1 MVALLEFQAKAM
13 LRRAGIAVPS
23 GTLVRRGEDVTVD
36 PGDGAWVCK
45 AQVPAKNR
53 AASGGIRFAD
63 DAGSAAREVSALLS
77 ADIAGHRPTA
87 VLVEQ
92 RLPIAAEWFVSVIVD
107 PWGSGMVL
115 EVSEAGGSGVEDRL
129 SRGGQAS
136 LSFSPSAPPGE
147 ASIRPL
153 VGPRASDSAR
163 SRIARLCADL
173 CRVAVERDLLLLE
186 VNPLAITSDGAAV
199 VVDAHVTVDDAA
211 EFRQEWVDSLNADLD
226 LVHGGRAW
234 RRRHGGDFKVIDEQ
248 GQVAILNTG
257 AGAAMLVMDELS
269 RRGIR
274 PYNFSDIRAGTPYL
288 RQQRFAAA
296 ADLICS
302 GSDIGAVI
310 INIHAGITDLR
321 TLREDL
327 ERMIDRFHAAG
338 LPTVLRLQGPYSAE
352 TNAALATMRGL
363 AVEPRLE
370 FAVDRACGWLGGFA

>member
-1 MVALLEFQAKAM
+1 
-13 LRRAGIAVPS
+13 
-23 GTLVRRGEDVTVD
+23 
-36 PGDGAWVCK
+36 
-45 AQVPAKNR
+45 
-53 AASGGIRFAD
+53 
-63 DAGSAAREVSALLS
+63 
-77 ADIAGHRPTA
+77 
-87 VLVEQ
+87 
-92 RLPIAAEWFVSVIVD
+92 
-107 PWGSGMVL
+107 
-115 EVSEAGGSGVEDRL
+115 
-129 SRGGQAS
+129 
-136 LSFSPSAPPGE
+136 
-147 ASIRPL
+147 
-153 VGPRASDSAR
+153 
-163 SRIARLCADL
+163 
-173 CRVAVERDLLLLE
+173 
-186 VNPLAITSDGAAV
+186 V

-352 TNAALATMRGL
+352 TNAALATMRGV